1 MPINTNHKMTRVISF
16 VKTSIDKVDVKQHIF
31 QPKSC
36 LLILILCILGC
47 SQMKET
53 SYNFQHDLDLLKKYT
68 EPVVLKSNG
77 DQCQLIVVPEYQG
90 RVMTST
96 SNGLGGSSY
105 GWINDKLIQSGE
117 IQSHINAYGGE
128 DFLGRA
134 GRGQFS
140 VFRTRQSL

>member
-1 MPINTNHKMTRVISF
+1 
-16 VKTSIDKVDVKQHIF
+16 
-31 QPKSC
+31 
-36 LLILILCILGC
+36 
-47 SQMKET
+47 MKEA

-105 GWINDKLIQSGE
+105 GWITIS
-117 IQSHINAYGGE
+117 
-128 DFLGRA
+128 
-134 GRGQFS
+134 
-140 VFRTRQSL
+140 